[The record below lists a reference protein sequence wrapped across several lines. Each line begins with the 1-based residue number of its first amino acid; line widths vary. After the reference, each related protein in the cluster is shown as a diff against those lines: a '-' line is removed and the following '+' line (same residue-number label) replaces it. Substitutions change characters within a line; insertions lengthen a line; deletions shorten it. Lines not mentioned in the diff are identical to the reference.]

1 MGWCMVVPVLFVL
14 LAGAAGARATPRSGL
29 STRRASKRDSIHR
42 LPKAIQKDY
51 DSVNA
56 YWAGGRLLLQPGRLR
71 LTRSWI
77 VPAAGPNRISMPSER
92 FAQVNNLLGLVK

>member
-1 MGWCMVVPVLFVL
+1 MPVVFVL
-14 LAGAAGARATPRSGL
+14 LAGAAGARGPLDQAYQRVEPPNAE
-29 STRRASKRDSIHR
+29 ASIDCR
-42 LPKAIQKDY
+42 KAVQKDY

-56 YWAGGRLLLQPGRLR
+56 YCGPGGGSCPNQAGQLG

>member
-1 MGWCMVVPVLFVL
+1 MGWCIVVPVVFVL
-14 LAGAAGARATPRSGL
+14 LAGAAGARGTPRSGL
-29 STRRASKRDSIHR
+29 STRRAS
-42 LPKAIQKDY
+42 IQKDY

-56 YWAGGRLLLQPGRLR
+56 YCGPGGGSCPNQAGQLGR
-71 LTRSWI
+71 TRSWI